1 MFIFVVNCRG
11 KDMSKVEELRI
22 KYPKVT
28 KVSFNKLVDADF
40 TPTKKYLEF
49 MLKTWDNRE
58 KMMSHVTT
66 SVIIGLVKQFDSLLP
81 YINNKD
87 IYHKDYTNFDSLKK
101 VIEDAETLKD
111 EKTFIREDHVNVLA
125 ENDRYIL
132 LQPVTHRGSLKYG
145 AGTKWC
151 TASKNNPEV
160 FDRYNRKGYLAY
172 LIDKTNTVAKLGSKI
187 ALYLEYTNCSINGT
201 IDIFNTIDSNITSH
215 TVKTYSWSESDL
227 FDITI
232 IFRYYYL
239 KMKNIKK
246 DKDVVDGFVDTL
258 TRLNFEQFEKSL
270 SNLDDVNANTYTS
283 KIKDKVEE
291 FLTKLNKT
299 NYAIR

>member
-1 MFIFVVNCRG
+1 
-11 KDMSKVEELRI
+11 MSKVDELRI
-22 KYPKVT
+22 KYPKIT
-28 KVSFNKLVDADF
+28 KATLDKFVAADY

-49 MLKTWDNRE
+49 MIKTWVN
-58 KMMSHVTT
+58 KPPLTFNLSTSIIVT
-66 SVIIGLVKQFDSLLP
+66 VVKKFDTLLP
-81 YINNKD
+81 YIENKD
-87 IYHKDYTNFDSLKK
+87 IYHKDYADFSLLIR
-101 VIEDAETLKD
+101 VIENAETLKD

-125 ENDRYIL
+125 ESDRYIL
-132 LQPVTHRGSLKYG
+132 IQPVTHRGSLKYG

-151 TASKNNPEV
+151 TASKNSPEV
-160 FDRYNRKGYLAY
+160 FDRYNKKGYLAY

-187 ALYLEYTNCSINGT
+187 AFYLEYTKCPINGT

-227 FDITI
+227 FDIVT

-270 SNLDDVNANTYTS
+270 SNLDYVNANNYTS

>member
-1 MFIFVVNCRG
+1 
-11 KDMSKVEELRI
+11 MSKVNELRT
-22 KYPKVT
+22 KYPKIT
-28 KVSFNKLVDADF
+28 KATFDKFVGADY

-49 MLKTWDNRE
+49 MLKTWVN
-58 KMMSHVTT
+58 KPPLTFNLST
-66 SVIIGLVKQFDSLLP
+66 SLIVNMVKKFDTLLP
-81 YINNKD
+81 YIENKD
-87 IYHKDYTNFDSLKK
+87 IYHKDYTDFSLLIQ
-101 VIEDAETLKD
+101 VIENAEILKD
-111 EKTFIREDHVNVLA
+111 EKTFVREDNVNVLV

-132 LQPVTHRGSLKYG
+132 LQPTTHIGSLKYG

-151 TASKNNPEV
+151 TASKNSPEV
-160 FDRYNRKGYLAY
+160 FNRYTKQGYLAY
-172 LIDKTNTVAKLGSKI
+172 LIDKTNNVAKLGNKI
-187 ALYLEYTNCSINGT
+187 ALYLEYTKCPINGT
-201 IDIFNTIDSNITSH
+201 IDIFNTIDSSITSH
-215 TVKTYSWSESDL
+215 TVKNYSWSESDL
-227 FDITI
+227 FDITTT
-232 IFRYYYL
+232 FRYYYL

>member
-28 KVSFNKLVDADF
+28 KATFNKLVDAEF

-58 KMMSHVTT
+58 KMMSHVTAN
-66 SVIIGLVKQFDSLLP
+66 VIIGLVKQFDSLLP

-125 ENDRYIL
+125 ENDKYIL

-160 FDRYNRKGYLAY
+160 FNRYNGKGYLAY

-187 ALYLEYTNCSINGT
+187 ALYLEYTKCSINGT
-201 IDIFNTIDSNITSH
+201 IDIFNTADSNITSH

-227 FDITI
+227 FDITT

>member
-1 MFIFVVNCRG
+1 MI
-11 KDMSKVEELRI
+11 
-22 KYPKVT
+22 
-28 KVSFNKLVDADF
+28 
-40 TPTKKYLEF
+40 
-49 MLKTWDNRE
+49 KTWVN
-58 KMMSHVTT
+58 KPPLTFNLSTSIIVT
-66 SVIIGLVKQFDSLLP
+66 VVKKFDTLLP
-81 YINNKD
+81 YIENKD
-87 IYHKDYTNFDSLKK
+87 IYHKDYADFSLLIR
-101 VIEDAETLKD
+101 VIENAETLKD

-125 ENDRYIL
+125 ESDRYIL
-132 LQPVTHRGSLKYG
+132 IQPVTHRGSLKYG

-151 TASKNNPEV
+151 TASKNSPEV
-160 FDRYNRKGYLAY
+160 FDRYNKKGYLAY

-187 ALYLEYTNCSINGT
+187 AFYLEYTKCPINGT

-227 FDITI
+227 FDIVT

-270 SNLDDVNANTYTS
+270 SNLDDVNANNYTS

>member
-1 MFIFVVNCRG
+1 
-11 KDMSKVEELRI
+11 MSKVEELRI